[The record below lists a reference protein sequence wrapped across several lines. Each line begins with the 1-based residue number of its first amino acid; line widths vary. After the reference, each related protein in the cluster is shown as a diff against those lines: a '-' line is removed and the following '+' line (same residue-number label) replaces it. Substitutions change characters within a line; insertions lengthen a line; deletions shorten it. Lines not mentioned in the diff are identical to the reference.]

1 MSLGLSTEW
10 SVLVLVALV
19 GLLLGLLIARAVG
32 YRQAVRKGSDLS
44 RNYFRGLN
52 YLLNEEPDKAIEVFI
67 QALEVDEDTVELH
80 LALGKLFRRSGE
92 LDRATRLHQNLIAR
106 PALST
111 GQRQTAIYELAH
123 DYMSAGLYDR
133 AEGLFEELTG
143 HPEYRDQALSA
154 LVRVYELEKDWSAAI
169 DASRSMGENEP
180 RNRIRMLHYYCELAE
195 LGFVHED
202 MDSVTASLGKAQKLD
217 PNSPRATM
225 LKVQML
231 LSMGD
236 WGQALDEWEHLVS
249 NQAQYAAIIDD
260 VFLQLDSMSEK
271 QQRRV
276 LVLIKK
282 LVLELEDLPMAEKA
296 IELCSSLDGQAA
308 ANRLLHEWSNHCT
321 GPARVYALKKLVVLD
336 GKSSAEYTALAS
348 FVLSA
353 DVALI
358 DYLCSECGFEAKT
371 MLWQCPNCNEW
382 GSLMRQ
388 LSGDATA
395 IEKPFANGE
404 PSAGEKPLASE
415 QSSAR

>member
-1 MSLGLSTEW
+1 MSLEVSAEW
-10 SVLVLVALV
+10 PVFVLVALA
-19 GLLLGLLIARAVG
+19 GLLLGLLIAWAVG
-32 YRQAVRKGSDLS
+32 RRQTARKGSNLS
-44 RNYFRGLN
+44 SNYFRGLN

-80 LALGKLFRRSGE
+80 FALGKLFRRSGE

-106 PALST
+106 PALPP
-111 GQRQTAIYELAH
+111 GQRQTAIYELAQ

-143 HPEYRDQALSA
+143 NPEYRERALSA

-169 DASRSMGENEP
+169 DASRSMGKTDRENKA
-180 RNRIRMLHYYCELAE
+180 RMLHYYCELAE

-202 MDSVTASLGKAQKLD
+202 MDVVVASLDEAHKLD
-217 PNSPRATM
+217 PTSPRATM

-231 LSMGD
+231 LSTGD
-236 WGQALDEWEHLVS
+236 WGQALDQWEHLVS

-260 VFLQLDSMSEK
+260 VFLQLDSMSET

-282 LVLELEDLPMAEKA
+282 LVLDLEDLPMAEKA
-296 IELCSSLDGQAA
+296 IELCTSLDGRAA
-308 ANRLLHEWSNHCT
+308 ANSLLHEWSINCI
-321 GPARVYALKKLVVLD
+321 GPARVYALKRLVVAD
-336 GKSSAEYTALAS
+336 TETSAEYAALAG
-348 FVLSA
+348 FALSSEVEA
-353 DVALI
+353 T
-358 DYLCSECGFEAKT
+358 DYLCSECGFEAKA

-388 LSGDATA
+388 FGNDVSA
-395 IEKPFANGE
+395 IDEL
-404 PSAGEKPLASE
+404 PS
-415 QSSAR
+415 R